1 MMEVHILVSASSSG
15 AENYEA
21 AVLAAG
27 GIPHAAYC
35 PADRT
40 EYDGLLLCGGGDIDP
55 CRFGQENWASSEIDP
70 QRDASELALAAS
82 YLAAGKPVLG
92 ICRGLQILNVALGGT
107 LLQDL
112 GDVRRPSHT
121 HPQAD
126 QVHPVRA
133 QPGSL
138 LHTLYG
144 PRFSVNSSHH
154 QAVDCPA
161 PGLVLTLRA
170 VDGVPEAME
179 HPSLPILGVQFH
191 PERMSG
197 PLLRPDTVDGAP
209 IFRWFLAL
217 CGRTG
222 PVSSSTQEVSQ
233 L

>member
-1 MMEVHILVSASSSG
+1 M
-15 AENYEA
+15 
-21 AVLAAG
+21 
-27 GIPHAAYC
+27 
-35 PADRT
+35 
-40 EYDGLLLCGGGDIDP
+40 
-55 CRFGQENWASSEIDP
+55 
-70 QRDASELALAAS
+70 
-82 YLAAGKPVLG
+82 
-92 ICRGLQILNVALGGT
+92 QIINVALGGT

-112 GDVRRPSHT
+112 GDVRRTSHT

-170 VDGVPEAME
+170 VDGVPEAIE

>member
-1 MMEVHILVSASSSG
+1 MWPWGAPCFRTWGTSG
-15 AENYEA
+15 VPPN
-21 AVLAAG
+21 
-27 GIPHAAYC
+27 
-35 PADRT
+35 
-40 EYDGLLLCGGGDIDP
+40 
-55 CRFGQENWASSEIDP
+55 
-70 QRDASELALAAS
+70 
-82 YLAAGKPVLG
+82 
-92 ICRGLQILNVALGGT
+92 
-107 LLQDL
+107 
-112 GDVRRPSHT
+112 T

-170 VDGVPEAME
+170 VDGVPEAIE